1 MTYLKNYFNI
11 YFGISLICWL
21 MLMILNTYTIYAVV
35 NGLDFVSSTY
45 FVYLDYFVYLVLSV
59 FFVTT
64 FLTFKLNT
72 SKGKARNFL
81 EQLWQVFIIGAFTI
95 FLSLFIRFFL
105 YLINESSLS
114 QNIYLINLLYHLNIG
129 LITVFVANGFY
140 VWKRMNLYQKSE
152 MMRQAW
158 YIFEILVLLTIVTN
172 FFTLK
177 YDSWPFIIISFPLVV
192 FALILSFNTKWVAF
206 LNYNQKWQS
215 ILLITLIILIS
226 VTFIQQIYEQHET
239 QVLVIDLIN
248 NTFILAIFGFIV
260 LNCFVSLLVL
270 FFNLPTSS
278 VFEQKFGE
286 VMIFQRLSQS
296 IQEGNKEEEVYSTL
310 FESSIDIG
318 MADAAWLEILVE
330 NGRYKAFLHKYINE
344 IDVFEI
350 KKILRKNK
358 INIDTEPH
366 YIKDIKEFPESDRI
380 KNLPIQSVLIIPL
393 ASHKYKMG
401 NLVLLKNVEDGFDRE
416 MVDIIFTF
424 ATQASIAIKNFRLIS
439 EAVEN
444 ERYKEEVAIASKVQ
458 QSLIPASM
466 LVNIHLE
473 ISAFTKSADQI
484 GGDYYDYYEFS
495 KDRLALIIGDV
506 SGNGTSAAFNM
517 ALMKGVFHSL
527 VQLNIEPDKFMDMAN
542 NALSRCLEKST
553 FITLNLFYI
562 DIESKKVQFAR
573 AGHCLPLYYEA
584 GTGTTEFLENRGLG
598 LGLLRSKEYSRH
610 IERVE
615 RSFSNGDI
623 LVLYTDGIIEAKNN
637 EGEEFGQEKLKSVLS
652 VNTHLSSKQIS
663 DRLVEEVYAF
673 TGKNELLD
681 DYTLLVIKFI

>member
-318 MADAAWLEILVE
+318 MADAAWLEILDE